1 MINLVK
7 RRLPTIAERGGERPR
22 RDCQQRR
29 RRTDRHP
36 TGTILQLQSLKPFQQ
51 SDLKQAFSF
60 NIILLKVLWFNTGN
74 FLIKAY

>member
-7 RRLPTIAERGGERPR
+7 RRLPTIAERGGERPC

-36 TGTILQLQSLKPFQQ
+36 TGTILQIQHLKPFQQ

-60 NIILLKVLWFNTGN
+60 NIMVLKVL
-74 FLIKAY
+74 